1 MLDKYKF
8 NVIALTETWLQG
20 KKYQQ
25 NYVQITECNT
35 VFKNET
41 DKWGGGVGTQ
51 LKENLVYK
59 VQNDRHALTFSKN
72 FLWKYIVKIKICQ

>member
-41 DKWGGGVGTQ
+41 DK
-51 LKENLVYK
+51 
-59 VQNDRHALTFSKN
+59 
-72 FLWKYIVKIKICQ
+72 